1 MSIISDIIAAIYS
14 FIGGRRS
21 LEDLGIALDASAA
34 VNSERLDWRNS
45 IVDLLKL
52 TGQDSSLQARKN
64 MARELGYT
72 GELNGSAEMN
82 TWLHQKVM
90 DGLR

>member
-1 MSIISDIIAAIYS
+1 MNLLDSIVDAIHR

-21 LEDLGIALDASAA
+21 LEELGISLDASAA
-34 VNSERLDWRNS
+34 VASEKLDWRNS

-52 TGQDSSLQARKN
+52 TNQDSSLDARSALAKQ
-64 MARELGYT
+64 LGYP
-72 GELNGSAEMN
+72 GPFDGSADMN

-90 DGLR
+90 DRLR

>member
-1 MSIISDIIAAIYS
+1 MSILSSIVDAIYR
-14 FIGGRRS
+14 FIGGRKS
-21 LEDLGIALDASAA
+21 LEELGVTLDAAAASA
-34 VNSERLDWRNS
+34 EEKLDWRNS

-52 TGQDSSLQARKN
+52 THQDSSLQARKEL
-64 MARELGYT
+64 AKELGYP

-90 DGLR
+90 DRLR